1 MHTCIH
7 AYMHTCIHAYMHKCI
22 HAYMHTCIHAYMHT
36 CINAYMHTCI
46 HTYRQT
52 DIQTYRHTDIQTYIQ
67 EEDMPVTFHGSCHG
81 ALQKLELQ
89 RVKWRFLR
97 IRNSFS
103 RSEVQVQKVLKGRQ
117 EQRDG
122 GKRRSNGKAN
132 RFNLLRWITSL
143 KCVNSEVKSVRIHLE
158 KGSLT
163 WVHGTLSESPWKSY

>member
-22 HAYMHTCIHAYMHT
+22 HAYMHTYI
-36 CINAYMHTCI
+36 
-46 HTYRQT
+46 QT
-52 DIQTYRHTDIQTYIQ
+52 DRQTYRHTDIQTYIQ